1 MRSVILA
8 CAFGLILLRPSVT
21 WAQEQPPASEQETDG
36 EPAQDGEQETAG
48 NPARDGEI
56 ATESEE
62 AELDQAAAMAQPA
75 ANGSV
80 ELPPA
85 ITDSRTYR
93 CSDNSLFYV
102 EFYNNG
108 TAMIRT
114 SRDGAPTQLTQ
125 TGGGAYEGG
134 GQSVSANAIHG
145 TINGKACHT

>member
-21 WAQEQPPASEQETDG
+21 WAREQPPPSEQETDE
-36 EPAQDGEQETAG
+36 EPAADGET
-48 NPARDGEI
+48 

-62 AELDQAAAMAQPA
+62 AEPDEAAAVGQPA

-80 ELPPA
+80 ELPPE
-85 ITDSRTYR
+85 ITESRAYR
-93 CSDNSLFYV
+93 CSDNSLIYV

-108 TAMIRT
+108 TAMIRA

-125 TGGGAYEGG
+125 TGAAGAYEGG
-134 GQSVSANAIHG
+134 GQWVSANASRA
-145 TINGKACHT
+145 TINGRSCHT